1 MQCDLKLGE
10 SESVGGG
17 DVVELVTSAQM
28 RAIER
33 AEIDSGSVTGRAL
46 MSRAGHGCYDRI
58 AYHFPE
64 IRRALVLCGPG
75 NNGGDGYVVAADLA
89 AAGVRV
95 TVAVLGDPAKLPPD
109 AARARA
115 GWDALGASVD
125 LAALAPAETLRS
137 VDLVVDALFGIGL
150 TRDLGGT
157 ARDWALA
164 CAVEGAPSV
173 VAVDIPSGLSGD
185 DGVVLGAAFHADL
198 TVTFHARKFGHVRGQ
213 GPAYCGVVEVVDIG
227 LPTGPETGPET
238 DAVTERS

>member
-1 MQCDLKLGE
+1 MQRDLKMGE
-10 SESVGGG
+10 NESARGG
-17 DVVELVTSAQM
+17 DVVDLVTSAQM

-33 AEIDSGSVTGRAL
+33 AEIDSGSVTGWAL

-64 IRRALVLCGPG
+64 VRRALVLCGPG

-89 AAGVRV
+89 AAGVQV
-95 TVAVLGDPAKLPPD
+95 TVAVLGDPAHLPPD

-115 GWDALGASVD
+115 GWDAVGASVD
-125 LAALAPAETLRS
+125 LAALNPVATLGA

-150 TRDLGGT
+150 TRDLGGA

-164 CAVEGAPSV
+164 CAAQDAPPV

-185 DGVVLGAAFHADL
+185 DGAVLGAAFRADL

-227 LPTGPETGPET
+227 LPRGPSIGPK
-238 DAVTERS
+238 TERP

>member
-1 MQCDLKLGE
+1 MQRDLKMGE

-17 DVVELVTSAQM
+17 GVVDLVTSAQM

-33 AEIDSGSVTGRAL
+33 AEIDSGSVTGWAL
-46 MSRAGHGCYDRI
+46 MSRAGHGCYDRV

-64 IRRALVLCGPG
+64 VRRALVLCGPG

-89 AAGVRV
+89 AAGVQV
-95 TVAVLGDPAKLPPD
+95 TVAVLGDPAHLPPD

-115 GWDALGASVD
+115 GWEAHGASVD
-125 LAALAPAETLRS
+125 LAALDPAKTLQA
-137 VDLVVDALFGIGL
+137 VDLVVDAL
-150 TRDLGGT
+150 
-157 ARDWALA
+157 RDWVLA
-164 CAVEGAPSV
+164 CAVEGAPPV

-185 DGVVLGAAFHADL
+185 DGAVLGAAFRADL

-227 LPTGPETGPET
+227 LPTSPETGPET
-238 DAVTERS
+238 AAETERP